1 MKRENSGKKGSYKK
15 ENQQKK
21 MENIELKISVSK
33 FHIIAKYVGGS
44 NNHVRKKCIALNAYF
59 RNLERSQINFLGSH
73 MENLEKRKEQKEP
86 KESRRREIKKRAEI
100 NKLKTREQ

>member
-73 MENLEKRKEQKEP
+73 MENLEKKERAKGTQRKQKEGN
-86 KESRRREIKKRAEI
+86 KEKSR
-100 NKLKTREQ
+100 NQ